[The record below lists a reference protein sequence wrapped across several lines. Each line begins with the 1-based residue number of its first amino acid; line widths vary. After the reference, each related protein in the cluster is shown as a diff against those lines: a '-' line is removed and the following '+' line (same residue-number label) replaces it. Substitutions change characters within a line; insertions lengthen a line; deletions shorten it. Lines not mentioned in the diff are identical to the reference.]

1 MSITRPRR
9 AQTGPSRRSSFAP
22 QPESPAE
29 GGHHAR
35 GAHLP
40 SKLHTCYNN
49 DALTAFTVVS
59 VGTGFDSGP
68 ETVETC
74 VPVASAV
81 YGDSDGW
88 SECTFSEPVAASL
101 GGLYVV
107 FEFPA
112 GSAFSARGQ
121 GGGPAIGFSNGL
133 TEPHGWISGDGE
145 TWHPLAGDYGF
156 AVLPVLV
163 EVTDDMMVKSM
174 NGVDETPELPEEFYV
189 VAGPNPFNP
198 QVVVEFGL
206 PAAAMT
212 EVDVF
217 DLRGRRV
224 ARLLGEHLGAGHHR
238 VTWQGEDSGGRRV
251 SSGSYFLRIS
261 AGAIRNVTRL
271 TLVK

>member
-1 MSITRPRR
+1 M
-9 AQTGPSRRSSFAP
+9 
-22 QPESPAE
+22 
-29 GGHHAR
+29 
-35 GAHLP
+35 
-40 SKLHTCYNN
+40 
-49 DALTAFTVVS
+49 
-59 VGTGFDSGP
+59 
-68 ETVETC
+68 
-74 VPVASAV
+74 
-81 YGDSDGW
+81 
-88 SECTFSEPVAASL
+88 
-101 GGLYVV
+101 
-107 FEFPA
+107 FEFPPAAFEGGA
-112 GSAFSARGQ
+112 GGTGDR
-121 GGGPAIGFSNGL
+121 FSNGL

-174 NGVDETPELPEEFYV
+174 DGGVDETPELPEEFYV

-238 VTWQGEDSGGRRV
+238 VTWQGEDSGARGF
-251 SSGSYFLRIS
+251 SGSYFCGS
-261 AGAIRNVTRL
+261 PPDDPEWTRL
-271 TLVK
+271 TLVIEADDG